1 MKRYRHDNTKFFSTG
16 HAMTKNEFSQYS
28 VLMVDD
34 DEFSREILKSVL
46 ANIGCTRI
54 FEAHD
59 SETAYA
65 LARQHK
71 PDFVLLD
78 IYMPQV
84 DGWALLDQLRKI
96 LPGVAAIMVTGSH
109 LPDDFEKSMDQRVD
123 GFCIK
128 PVLPDIMRKTLTKA
142 RLRRQGVR

>member
-1 MKRYRHDNTKFFSTG
+1 
-16 HAMTKNEFSQYS
+16 MTKDEFSQCK
-28 VLMVDD
+28 VLVVDD
-34 DEFSREILKSVL
+34 DEFSREVLRSVL
-46 ANIGCTRI
+46 TNIGCSRI
-54 FEAHD
+54 FETHD

-96 LPGVAAIMVTGSH
+96 LPSAVVIMVTGSH
-109 LPDDFEKSMDQRVD
+109 LPDDFEKSMNQRVD

-128 PVLPDIMRKTLTKA
+128 PVLPDIMRNTLRKA
-142 RLRRQGVR
+142 RLRRQSVR